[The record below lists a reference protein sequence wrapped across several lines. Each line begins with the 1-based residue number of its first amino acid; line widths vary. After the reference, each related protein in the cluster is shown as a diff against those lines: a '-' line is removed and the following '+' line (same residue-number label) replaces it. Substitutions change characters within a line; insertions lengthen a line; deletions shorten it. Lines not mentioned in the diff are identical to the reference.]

1 MKILI
6 CDDDARKA
14 DIIKDCVLDVYPEA
28 EIKIVTSAKATILS
42 LAEEDFDYLIQ
53 DMFLPINSDSRIDN
67 KGGLYVL
74 NRIKYRKFNFK
85 YCICS
90 SDSVSYSYMKESGHE
105 NVPFIDFS
113 SSYFREDLKNFLGE

>member
-6 CDDDARKA
+6 CDDDIRKA
-14 DIIKDCVLDVYPEA
+14 DIIKDCVLEVYPEA
-28 EIKIVTSAKATILS
+28 EIKIVSYAKVTVLTLI
-42 LAEEDFDYLIQ
+42 EEDFDYLIQ
-53 DMFLPINSDSRIDN
+53 DMFLPINLDGRIDN

-74 NRIKYRKFNFK
+74 SQIKYRKFNIK

-90 SDSVSYSYMKESGHE
+90 SDRVSYSYMKESGYG

-113 SSYFREDLKNFLGE
+113 SSYFREDLIEFLGE

>member
-6 CDDDARKA
+6 CDDDIRKA
-14 DIIKDCVLDVYPEA
+14 DIIKDCVLEVYPEA
-28 EIKIVTSAKATILS
+28 EIKIVSYAKATILS

-67 KGGLYVL
+67 KGGIYVL
-74 NRIKYRKFNFK
+74 NQIKFREIEVKH
-85 YCICS
+85 CICS
-90 SDSVSYSYMKESGHE
+90 SDSVSYNYMKESGYG